1 MQEHKFCMC
10 VLQRCIQ
17 IYFEYTS
24 FEITVNFNYAKSS
37 ADVCSRASAKMRSL
51 HWPSL
56 IFGPVN
62 ISLDSS

>member
-51 HWPSL
+51 H
-56 IFGPVN
+56 
-62 ISLDSS
+62 